1 MIQQFNM
8 SLFKLFIASL
18 IGIAVISLPLKA
30 WAQEQEYL
38 EDPNAVAVDAPIE
51 QATEEQVQL
60 NLPVNAFPPR
70 PLAPAETQPPVTE
83 MILRLQ
89 RKQPDILMDQIGS
102 VFLTSREETVIT
114 EARKGLITRA
124 PTDMEFDEEQ
134 DLDGTVSKPTG
145 PREVS
150 LGGVLYVDANDWV
163 VWINSEKITP
173 KNIPSSV
180 IDIRVSKDYI
190 KLKWFDVQTNQIFP
204 IKLRPHQRFNLDTRI
219 FLPG

>member
-1 MIQQFNM
+1 MFL
-8 SLFKLFIASL
+8 SKLFFMTL
-18 IGIAVISLPLKA
+18 MGIAAISLPPKGR
-30 WAQEQEYL
+30 AQEQEYL
-38 EDPNAVAVDAPIE
+38 EDPNAVAVDTPIE
-51 QATEEQVQL
+51 QATTEGQAKL
-60 NLPVNAFPPR
+60 NLPMDAFPPR
-70 PLAPAETQPPVTE
+70 PLAPAETHPPVTE
-83 MILRLQ
+83 MILRVQ

-134 DLDGTVSKPTG
+134 DLDGTMSKPTG

-173 KNIPSSV
+173 KNIPSSI